1 MRRTLVSWN
10 LNGLD
15 DHLLDER
22 SEAACLALL
31 LRTDPAQVVLL
42 QELVL
47 RSWHG
52 HWKHHLHHAGYDVF
66 PADPSRVTDSEYF
79 SAVAVRR
86 EDGQVVGEPLRVTD
100 HGVAPFPGSRM
111 GRVLLWVRAGGWWFG
126 TAHLESG
133 AGASDERRAQL
144 AVVAQHMLAESGPA
158 VFAGDT
164 NLRRDE
170 AVGVAGTDRLV
181 DAWVAAG
188 SDPATRATWSRRP
201 DPGER
206 ARPGARFDRALHN
219 EALTTLTLA
228 TGPAEV
234 HGQPASDHRSLWV
247 VLEAR

>member
-1 MRRTLVSWN
+1 VQRTLVSWN

-22 SEAACLALL
+22 TESACLALL
-31 LRTDPAQVVLL
+31 LRDDPADVILL

-66 PADPSRVTDSEYF
+66 PPDPPAATDSEYF
-79 SAVAVRR
+79 STIAVRR
-86 EDGQVVGEPLRVTD
+86 ELSVAA
-100 HGVAPFPGSRM
+100 HGVERFPNSQM
-111 GRVLLWVRAGGWWFG
+111 GRALLWVRAGGWWFG

-133 AGASDERRAQL
+133 AAASDERRTQL
-144 AVVAQHMLAESGPA
+144 AIVARHLLAEPGPA

-170 AVGVAGTDRLV
+170 AEGVPGTEELV

-188 SDPATRATWSRRP
+188 RDPKTRATWFPLRRQE
-201 DPGER
+201 DLLGG
-206 ARPGARFDRALHN
+206 ARRIPGARFDRALHN
-219 EALTTLTLA
+219 AALA
-228 TGPAEV
+228 TVALRTAPAEV
-234 HGQPASDHRSLWV
+234 YGLQASDHLPLWV
-247 VLEAR
+247 TLGTTEV